1 MGFTTSQK
9 NAICSASTGCING
22 NGRAP
27 YYESLGHAY
36 GAVDSR
42 LLGFNHRIN
51 PEDWADKTN
60 GADFSNGTVSFNVEV
75 WDGHNGHAGDIEIN
89 VYRMPSGRYELVVY
103 PH

>member
-1 MGFTTSQK
+1 MFTTKIK
-9 NAICSASTGCING
+9 NAICSASTGSPVG

-36 GAVDSR
+36 GAIDSR
-42 LLGFNHRIN
+42 LLDCNMRIN
-51 PEDWADKTN
+51 PEDWAYKTN
-60 GADFSNGTVSFNVEV
+60 CVDFSKGTVCFNVEV